1 MIRLPS
7 GTSVG
12 GPLKTNTQSAAS
24 RQEITSQVWRSNYR
38 LWFEHFEEFA
48 GATLGSPGTARI
60 SGTTPTFAKVANEVD
75 GVWRATLAATSE
87 AEVAGYDWGDS
98 LLLNKPDAGAANVN
112 AIYKPV
118 FEAYVRFP
126 TALTTAQTAVIGI
139 GTAFNA
145 TLASISKYAW
155 FRIGPASM
163 NVTAESND
171 GTTTNLLVAPPQPF
185 TLVANKLYLFTIDW
199 TDLSGVRFF
208 VDDNTIANLNMLA
221 LAATDKFQELIYLA
235 KSSGT
240 TTPTM
245 DVDWS
250 NTASWRTG
258 I

>member
-38 LWFEHFEEFA
+38 LWYEHFGEFD
-48 GATLGSPGTARI
+48 GATLTSPATTRI
-60 SGTTPTFAKVANEVD
+60 SGTTPTMAKVANEVD

-87 AEVAGYDWGDS
+87 AEVAGVDFGDS
-98 LLLNKPDAGAANVN
+98 LMLNKPDAGAANVN
-112 AIYKPV
+112 AIVKPV
-118 FEAYVRFP
+118 FEAYVRIP

-163 NVTAESND
+163 NVTVESND
-171 GTTTNLLVAPPQPF
+171 GTTTNLLVAAGQAV
-185 TLVANKLYLFTIDW
+185 TLTANKFYLFTIDW
-199 TDLSGVRFF
+199 TFLDQVRFS
-208 VDDNTIANLNMLA
+208 VDDGLIATLNMLA
-221 LAATDKFQELIYLA
+221 LAATDKFQPLIYLA
-235 KSSGT
+235 KASGT
-240 TTPTM
+240 TTPTL
-245 DVDWS
+245 DVDWW
-250 NTASWRTG
+250 NAASWRVG